1 MYRVIFSPDAQKDV
15 ITLKKKAPLAFK
27 KLMKIYEELEQHPRS
42 GTGQCEQLKHFAEE
56 TWSRRLDKEHR
67 VRIVVFIIFAYKCH
81 TIFQI
86 KPVYEWCA
94 EIDS

>member
-27 KLMKIYEELEQHPRS
+27 KLMKIYEELEQHPRT

-67 VRIVVFIIFAYKCH
+67 IVYR
-81 TIFQI
+81 
-86 KPVYEWCA
+86 VYDDVVEVYILSA
-94 EIDS
+94 FGHY

>member
-15 ITLKKKAPLAFK
+15 ITLKKKAPSAFK

-67 VRIVVFIIFAYKCH
+67 IVYR
-81 TIFQI
+81 
-86 KPVYEWCA
+86 VYDDIVEVYVLSA
-94 EIDS
+94 FGHYN

>member
-15 ITLKKKAPLAFK
+15 IALKKKAPLAFK
-27 KLMKIYEELEQHPRS
+27 KLMKIYEELEQHPRT

-67 VRIVVFIIFAYKCH
+67 IVYR
-81 TIFQI
+81 
-86 KPVYEWCA
+86 VYDDIVEVYILSA
-94 EIDS
+94 FGHYN